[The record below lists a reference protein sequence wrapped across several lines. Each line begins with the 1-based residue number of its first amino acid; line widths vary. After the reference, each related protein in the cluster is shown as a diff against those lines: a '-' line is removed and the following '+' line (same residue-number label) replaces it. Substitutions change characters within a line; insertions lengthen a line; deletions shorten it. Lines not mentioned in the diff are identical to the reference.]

1 MSNEYCDRSPCNL
14 LQKFIEEVAAHPQP
28 GATVQA
34 KVVPHGRTPKKLSL
48 VTFYYCPFCGTC
60 LDANEEVLK
69 WIAWKKA
76 RSS

>member
-34 KVVPHGRTPKKLSL
+34 KVVPRGHSPKKLKL
-48 VTFYYCPFCGTC
+48 VTFYYCPFCGTR
-60 LDANEEVLK
+60 LDENEEVLK
-69 WIAWKKA
+69 WIAGKKGRA
-76 RSS
+76 A